1 MNGITDVMML
11 FKPVN
16 SQDLIANSSVL
27 LLQISL

>member
-11 FKPVN
+11 FKPLN
-16 SQDLIANSSVL
+16 PQDLIANSSVL